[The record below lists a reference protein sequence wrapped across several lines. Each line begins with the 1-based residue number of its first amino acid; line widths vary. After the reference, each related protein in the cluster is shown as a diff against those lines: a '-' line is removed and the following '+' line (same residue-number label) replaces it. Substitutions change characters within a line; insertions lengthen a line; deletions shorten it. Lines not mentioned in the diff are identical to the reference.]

1 MEMTT
6 QAAPPKHS
14 LDAAGFTLVDQQ
26 TSFLVVDKAADQN
39 FHDEGEIGAGF
50 FNQVQQA
57 CPNLKLYP
65 VHRLDKMTSGLLII
79 ATSLDS
85 ARLFQ
90 GMFEKHEIEKYYLA
104 ISDQKPSKKQGL
116 IKGDM
121 ARSRRSAW
129 KLLRSLQN
137 PAITQFFSY
146 STGTQQRL
154 FLLRPRTGKT
164 HQIRV
169 AMNSLGSPI
178 IGDPIYHATGTSDRG
193 YLHAYGLRFTMGGCR
208 YQYLCPPRQGDLFL
222 SPSVRDL
229 LDSIGNPWELAWPL
243 VSPRTSVSS

>member
-1 MEMTT
+1 MTT
-6 QAAPPKHS
+6 QAAPPHFP
-14 LDAAGFTLVDQQ
+14 DATGFTLVDQQ
-26 TSFLVVDKAADQN
+26 ESFLIVDKAADQN
-39 FHDEGEIGAGF
+39 FHDEGDVGAGF

-57 CPNLKLYP
+57 YPNLKLYP

-79 ATSLDS
+79 ATSLES

-90 GMFEKHEIEKYYLA
+90 GLFERHQIEKYYLA
-104 ISDQKPSKKQGL
+104 ISDRKPGKKQGL

-121 ARSRRSAW
+121 VKSRRSAW
-129 KLLRSLQN
+129 KLLRSLKN

-146 STGTQQRL
+146 STGTQRRL

-178 IGDPIYHATGTSDRG
+178 IGDPIYHSNSTSERG
-193 YLHAYGLRFTMGGCR
+193 YLHAYALRFR
-208 YQYLCPPRQGDLFL
+208 LFDNHYQYLCPPRYGALFQ
-222 SPSVRDL
+222 STAIREL
-229 LDSIGNPWELAWPL
+229 LTSIGNPWDLAWPA
-243 VSPRTSVSS
+243 VSVGKES